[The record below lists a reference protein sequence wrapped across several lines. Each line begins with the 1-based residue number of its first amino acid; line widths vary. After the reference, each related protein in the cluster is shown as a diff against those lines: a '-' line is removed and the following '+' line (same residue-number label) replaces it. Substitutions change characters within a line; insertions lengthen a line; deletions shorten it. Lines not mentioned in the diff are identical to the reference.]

1 MKIEKFSVSVAVKD
15 GMAYTEV
22 LHRLKAAIAGA
33 CRTKADMSVDCD
45 CGIYAIE
52 FERSDGKAQP
62 EANEE
67 PRQKRKYTRKAN
79 DPAKEEPRQKRKYT
93 RRAKDTAAGGEEI
106 VKEGA
111 TPIRRVKL
119 EGKMVEMRGNCQGGN
134 AKSQEV

>member
-1 MKIEKFSVSVAVKD
+1 MKIVTFKVNAAVADHHTKESVADAIGKLFANPAA
-15 GMAYTEV
+15 GMYGVEILDPNPPPSAV
-22 LHRLKAAIAGA
+22 FDA
-33 CRTKADMSVDCD
+33 
-45 CGIYAIE
+45 
-52 FERSDGKAQP
+52 
-62 EANEE
+62 E
-67 PRQKRKYTRKAN
+67 PRKKRKYTRRAK
-79 DPAKEEPRQKRKYT
+79 DPAQEGPRQKRKYT

>member
-1 MKIEKFSVSVAVKD
+1 MKIEKFSVSVAAKD
-15 GMAYTEV
+15 GMSYTEI
-22 LHRLKAAIAGA
+22 LDRL
-33 CRTKADMSVDCD
+33 TKANMSVDYN

-52 FERSDGKAQP
+52 FGRFDPDAGKAHP
-62 EANEE
+62 EVNEE
-67 PRQKRKYTRKAN
+67 PRKKRKYTRKAK

>member
-1 MKIEKFSVSVAVKD
+1 MKIVTFKVNAAVADHHTKESVADAIGKLFANPAA
-15 GMAYTEV
+15 GMYGVEILDPNPPPSAV
-22 LHRLKAAIAGA
+22 FDA
-33 CRTKADMSVDCD
+33 
-45 CGIYAIE
+45 
-52 FERSDGKAQP
+52 
-62 EANEE
+62 E
-67 PRQKRKYTRKAN
+67 PRKKRKYTRKAN

-93 RRAKDTAAGGEEI
+93 RRAKDTAAGGDEI

>member
-1 MKIEKFSVSVAVKD
+1 MKIEKFSVSVAAKD
-15 GMAYTEV
+15 GMSYTEI

-52 FERSDGKAQP
+52 FERLDGNAHP

-67 PRQKRKYTRKAN
+67 PRK
-79 DPAKEEPRQKRKYT
+79 KRKYT

-134 AKSQEV
+134 AKSQEE

>member
-1 MKIEKFSVSVAVKD
+1 MKIVTFKVNAAVADHHTKESVADAIGKLFANPAA
-15 GMAYTEV
+15 GMYGVEILDPNPPPSAV
-22 LHRLKAAIAGA
+22 FDA
-33 CRTKADMSVDCD
+33 
-45 CGIYAIE
+45 
-52 FERSDGKAQP
+52 
-62 EANEE
+62 E
-67 PRQKRKYTRKAN
+67 PRKKRKYTHKAK
-79 DPAKEEPRQKRKYT
+79 DPAQEGPSQKRKYT